1 MSFSIPIKKK
11 VYLKSKNT
19 KKKLLTYN
27 LRFIDSARHINKSLS
42 TIVDNLLGLNKCDCE
57 KKSFNNI
64 KTTYKVIN
72 NEYIVHTRCK
82 VCLWKK
88 DTKLSMLVANFPNRF
103 KLCCGSVEKFLLL
116 LRKGVYPYEYIDKMS
131 KFNKRE
137 LPTVHNFYSKLGS
150 SGISRKDY
158 AQAKKV
164 WRFFKIKDLGG
175 YHDLYVQ
182 ANVAQ
187 LSDVFE
193 NFRS

>member
-88 DTKLSMLVANFPNRF
+88 DTKLSMLVANFPNTF

-131 KFNKRE
+131 KFNEKE

>member
-11 VYLKSKNT
+11 VHLKSKNT

-42 TIVDNLLGLNKCDCE
+42 TLVDNLLGLNKCDCE

-88 DTKLSMLVANFPNRF
+88 DIKLSMLVANFPNRF
-103 KLCCGSVEKFLLL
+103 K
-116 LRKGVYPYEYIDKMS
+116 
-131 KFNKRE
+131 
-137 LPTVHNFYSKLGS
+137 
-150 SGISRKDY
+150 
-158 AQAKKV
+158 
-164 WRFFKIKDLGG
+164 
-175 YHDLYVQ
+175 
-182 ANVAQ
+182 
-187 LSDVFE
+187 
-193 NFRS
+193 

>member
-1 MSFSIPIKKK
+1 M
-11 VYLKSKNT
+11 
-19 KKKLLTYN
+19 
-27 LRFIDSARHINKSLS
+27 
-42 TIVDNLLGLNKCDCE
+42 IVK

-88 DTKLSMLVANFPNRF
+88 DIKLSMLVANFPNRF

-131 KFNKRE
+131 KFNEKE

-150 SGISRKDY
+150 FGISRKDY